1 MCSPAF
7 RFLMLCILGLFWSCR
22 TYSQTP
28 NAPEDSSVIDSM
40 VRIARIPRE
49 IPPFQLIN
57 PDTLKLGEHDEVLCD
72 SYSAMGVPYVYDA
85 LHSFHSRRMDKFGG
99 YLNDKIYEGLRQIR
113 LKGFYSD
120 LKQLYIQINPKL
132 LTVHWVAVVGPSTDG
147 KCYIKVN
154 SLGSAGGGRAAV
166 EKQLPQM
173 HHIHDELIPVKVL
186 EFNCDVVQCFDWKGN
201 PLDTFYNAVNI
212 QQYFFKYYDPRI
224 KVPLSLVDYDTN
236 IEETPPKAPNVVH
249 GKKTKGSSK
258 RHKVKSGDTLSAI
271 AQKYHTS
278 VAKIKKANGLKS
290 DRIQIGQILK
300 IPI

>member
-154 SLGSAGGGRAAV
+154 SRGSAGGGRAAV

-236 IEETPPKAPNVVH
+236 IEETPPKTPNVVH
-249 GKKTKGSSK
+249 GKKTKVSSK

>member
-1 MCSPAF
+1 MCSPAV

-154 SLGSAGGGRAAV
+154 SRGSAGGGRAAV

-173 HHIHDELIPVKVL
+173 HRIHDELIPVKVL

-224 KVPLSLVDYDTN
+224 KVPLSLVDYDTI
-236 IEETPPKAPNVVH
+236 IEETPPKTPNVVH
-249 GKKTKGSSK
+249 GKKTKVSSK

-300 IPI
+300 IP

>member
-154 SLGSAGGGRAAV
+154 SRGSAGGGRAAV

-212 QQYFFKYYDPRI
+212 QQYFYKYYDPRI

-236 IEETPPKAPNVVH
+236 IEETPPKTPNVVH

>member
-1 MCSPAF
+1 MCSPAV

-154 SLGSAGGGRAAV
+154 SRGSAGGGRAAV

-173 HHIHDELIPVKVL
+173 HRIHDELIPVKVL

-236 IEETPPKAPNVVH
+236 IEETPPKTPNVVH
-249 GKKTKGSSK
+249 GKKTKVSSK

-300 IPI
+300 IP

>member
-1 MCSPAF
+1 MCSPAV

-154 SLGSAGGGRAAV
+154 SRGSAGGGRAAV

-173 HHIHDELIPVKVL
+173 HRIHDELIPVKVL

-224 KVPLSLVDYDTN
+224 DISLSLEDYNAKELVAT
-236 IEETPPKAPNVVH
+236 EKTPDNVNP
-249 GKKTKGSSK
+249 KKTKTSSK
-258 RHKVKSGDTLSAI
+258 RHKVKSGDTLSVI
-271 AQKYHTS
+271 AQKFHTT

-290 DRIQIGQILK
+290 DRIQIGQKLK
-300 IPI
+300 IPL